1 MEKEYSA
8 IDIIYN
14 LYEKFELF
22 EKKLQ
27 AIDDNI
33 KILNNKIT
41 KINKVGN
48 NLIEQKPTSQPVN
61 PVEVTST
68 NDESVNI
75 GKPEKLVLG
84 SVKVFGYIV
93 NRMREPVQDVV
104 VNIFDNENKLIKSAK
119 SNNDGYWDFRLPAG
133 TYSMQYIHSKFKP
146 INKNISVPNNVKEFE
161 VK

>member
-14 LYEKFELF
+14 LYEKFESF

-48 NLIEQKPTSQPVN
+48 QLAEHKPTATPVS
-61 PVEVTST
+61 PVVQEDPDQDIKV
-68 NDESVNI
+68 

-84 SVKVFGYIV
+84 SIKVFGYIV
-93 NRMREPVQDVV
+93 NRMREPVQDVI

-146 INKNISVPNNVKEFE
+146 INKNISIPNNVKEFE